1 MPWILVGVC
10 FASGKHCHPYSE
22 HFVSLYS
29 CFRDSAAFEA
39 TPADTPASETILG
52 LSGEDTEMSKSA
64 VFCSNRIPAP
74 YTTLQQMRLLP
85 PARFFVLKTL
95 AGRSLNTQRTI

>member
-1 MPWILVGVC
+1 MCCILTLMPWILVGVC

-52 LSGEDTEMSKSA
+52 LSGEDTEMSKS
-64 VFCSNRIPAP
+64 VQIEFLHR
-74 YTTLQQMRLLP
+74 
-85 PARFFVLKTL
+85 
-95 AGRSLNTQRTI
+95 TQLFNK